1 VSVGILEQQAD
12 PAREPVP
19 ERNHGPSTPVRE
31 ASRPT
36 AEMRVIWRSGAW
48 AVHITL
54 VVRGPKVE
62 RPQTSSRRGSAP
74 RSQLSGG
81 RRATRAQLRATYVV
95 PLGTTDRLQADAL
108 LPILS
113 GDAEGPLPSRALVTA
128 RELIA
133 GRPV

>member
-1 VSVGILEQQAD
+1 MSVGILEQQAD

-19 ERNHGPSTPVRE
+19 EQNHGPSTPVRE
-31 ASRPT
+31 GHRPT
-36 AEMRVIWRSGAW
+36 AEMRVIWRNSAW

-54 VVRGPKVE
+54 HLRGPKVE
-62 RPQTSSRRGSAP
+62 RPQTSSRRAGRP
-74 RSQLSGG
+74 RSRLSGG
-81 RRATRAQLRATYVV
+81 RQATWFQLRATYVV

-108 LPILS
+108 LPILN